1 MTRGVGKVGD
11 FQNPQ
16 RAILTFLNSEF
27 CIFPMNLVV
36 LAQDFQ
42 NQICFIAKGILSW
55 FSLWHYIHTCIP
67 KMTLKFCNNFYLQY
81 YKWEENKGNQEGSM
95 IQFKKESWLF
105 VKSHSLY
112 KVWTKSIKKVF
123 KDWKQSLEERTCT
136 FDKKSNDNFIVTF
149 QKRRLFLVS
158 YSLASDFTRRYM

>member
-1 MTRGVGKVGD
+1 MYICGKWIFTICKGSSINHVTGGRVGLNFWKKRHENVTRGGGGD

-42 NQICFIAKGILSW
+42 NQICFIAQGILSW

-81 YKWEENKGNQEGSM
+81 YRWEENKGNQEGSM
-95 IQFKKESWLF
+95 IQYKKESWLF
-105 VKSHSLY
+105 VKS
-112 KVWTKSIKKVF
+112 
-123 KDWKQSLEERTCT
+123 QR
-136 FDKKSNDNFIVTF
+136 FI
-149 QKRRLFLVS
+149 
-158 YSLASDFTRRYM
+158 